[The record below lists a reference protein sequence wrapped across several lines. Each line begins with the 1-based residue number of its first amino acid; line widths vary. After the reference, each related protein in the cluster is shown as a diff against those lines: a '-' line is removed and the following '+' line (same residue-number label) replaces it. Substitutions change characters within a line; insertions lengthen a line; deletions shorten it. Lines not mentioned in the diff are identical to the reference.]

1 MTDQTPQPADARTTV
16 TRAMILMRAAQLVQP
31 QNSGQ
36 NSAAYCLLTAFV
48 LACSALHIDHAEF
61 AADAWHDIAADL
73 ARHTLRAAPQR
84 EPGHA

>member
-16 TRAMILMRAAQLVQP
+16 TRAMTLMRAAQLVQP

-61 AADAWHDIAADL
+61 ASDAWHDIAADL
-73 ARHTLRAAPQR
+73 GRYSLHTATQGEA
-84 EPGHA
+84 GHA